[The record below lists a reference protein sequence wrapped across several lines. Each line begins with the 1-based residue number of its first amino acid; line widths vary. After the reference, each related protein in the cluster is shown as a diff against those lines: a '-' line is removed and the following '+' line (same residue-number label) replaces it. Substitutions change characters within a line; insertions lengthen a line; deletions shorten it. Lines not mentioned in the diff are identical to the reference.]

1 MDDAGG
7 GRRGRRPVRSPTLID
22 VVQRRYALSLSNAKD
37 LGGSANLN
45 LLASSGDRQ
54 FVVRVYRSHVTAAR
68 VMALQRA
75 RTLLVAGGVPCAEPV
90 LAADERHSS

>member
-22 VVQRRYALSLSNAKD
+22 VIQRKYALSLSNAKD

-68 VMALQRA
+68 GAVRA
-75 RTLLVAGGVPCAEPV
+75 RRARRVVSEGRRQPRLP
-90 LAADERHSS
+90 